1 MRVSPA
7 IPDSTPFAR
16 PADRLKTL
24 LFRLIV
30 GCVCIWPS
38 ACAHPPAVSQDAAFR
53 QRASAADDLVNR
65 GCYRCLQDATRIYEQ
80 LLTERARTPLT
91 AQKAHDSFMMLALR
105 ERELGIPDSGAGVRA
120 HQVGRA
126 ATPASHEL
134 CRSLLSVLASPSTE
148 GRVLPDGRDDPRDD
162 YNELAQRLQAAWPR
176 SPVHAYGYIALDC
189 SLTLPANLRPGTD
202 DLFAAYPDSLALRY
216 RHLLCQTPLP
226 EEAAHAILR
235 SEPRFSELYLAT
247 AQHALAERRIVSAH
261 GDLTRAFEAIPESR
275 AIGLTLAG
283 VALGLVRFEE
293 ALRLYDHV
301 LATGADRE
309 ALLGRVKALT
319 YMNRPE
325 EAISTIDALLGES
338 AWNPGEKYYWRALNN
353 LRRSAP
359 DAAYRDAKSA
369 MQSWPGPP
377 VYRVAGIA
385 AFALGRLADARQH
398 LQSSVEMDADDCEAL
413 LHLGYIDTAEHG
425 WKAALGRFT
434 SAATCFGKSAEAAS
448 AQAPELGTDAT
459 IEGGLASGV
468 RTAVAE
474 ARALQAAAHF
484 NGALVAK
491 MLGKRELALDF
502 ARRALSD
509 PKYGGLAKDFIL
521 DIDLIGPPK

>member
-1 MRVSPA
+1 VPPA
-7 IPDSTPFAR
+7 IPDSIPFAL
-16 PADRLKTL
+16 PADRLKSL
-24 LFRLIV
+24 LLPLILA
-30 GCVCIWPS
+30 CVVIWPS
-38 ACAHPPAVSQDAAFR
+38 ACAHAPTVPQDAAFR
-53 QRASAADDLVNR
+53 QRSSAADGLVAR

-80 LLTERARTPLT
+80 LLTERSRTPLT

-105 ERELGIPDSGAGVRA
+105 ERELGVPDSGAGVRA
-120 HQVGRA
+120 HQVGGA

-162 YNELAQRLQAAWPR
+162 YNGLAQRLQAAWPR
-176 SPVHAYGYIALDC
+176 SPVYAYGYIALDC
-189 SLTLPANLRPGTD
+189 SLTLPVELRPRTD
-202 DLFAAYPDSLALRY
+202 DLFAAYPDSLALKY
-216 RHLLCQTPLP
+216 RHLLCQTPFP
-226 EEAAHAILR
+226 EEAARELMR

-247 AQHALAERRIVSAH
+247 AQHALAERRLVSAH

-283 VALGLVRFEE
+283 VALGLVRFDD
-293 ALRLYDHV
+293 ALRLYDLV
-301 LATGADRE
+301 LATGPDRE

-319 YMNRPE
+319 YMNRPDD
-325 EAISTIDALLGES
+325 AISTIDALLGDSE
-338 AWNPGEKYYWRALNN
+338 WNPGEKYYWRALNN

-359 DAAYRDAKSA
+359 DAAYRDAKMA

-377 VYRVAGIA
+377 VYRVAGIS
-385 AFALGRLADARQH
+385 AFMLGRLPDARRH

-413 LHLGYIDTAEHG
+413 LHLGYIDAAEQG
-425 WKAALGRFT
+425 WTAALGRFT

-448 AQAPELGTDAT
+448 ARAPELPTDAS
-459 IEGGLASGV
+459 IGGGLAAGV

-474 ARALQAAAHF
+474 ARALEAAAHF
-484 NGALVAK
+484 NGALAAK
-491 MLGKRELALDF
+491 MLDKRELALDF